1 MKKYCH
7 GGWMSSYLTLRELII
22 ITQEFACFHF
32 FTFFFFFSL
41 KSVIDEV
48 GVTPRVRAK
57 PQGELPLGVM

>member
-1 MKKYCH
+1 
-7 GGWMSSYLTLRELII
+7 MSSYLTLRELII
-22 ITQEFACFHF
+22 IIQEFACFHF
-32 FTFFFFFSL
+32 FTFFFFSL